1 MTLSIKPTKMRKQL
15 SAWQLEVE
23 ARTDRRISFSQSV
36 LAAMQQLQ
44 TEAVTILNSGKNI
57 TLASA
62 TEGASIGYQI
72 DDAIGSERWLLYH
85 QPIQLKK
92 AKNSSKSQS
101 GYKISDEYTNGDS
114 YAI

>member
-1 MTLSIKPTKMRKQL
+1 MRKQL
-15 SAWQLEVE
+15 SAWQLEVGDQGLIDE
-23 ARTDRRISFSQSV
+23 FHLV
-36 LAAMQQLQ
+36 NLFWPGMQQPQ

-92 AKNSSKSQS
+92 RPKNSSKS
-101 GYKISDEYTNGDS
+101 
-114 YAI
+114 